1 MSAHGGGALSADL
14 ALDLVLNEIV
24 EHARLATGAT
34 AAAIALVRGDEIVC
48 RATTGANAPDL
59 GVKLDVH
66 SGLSGACV
74 QSKKWQRCDDS
85 ETDSRVDAEICR
97 DLGVRSILVF
107 PVVREDKLLGVFE
120 IFSPRPNAFSDREIQ
135 TLQALSRSIVNNVD
149 RAADVV
155 APPAPVLPSPS
166 MQAAA
171 AATVAEVE
179 GVDHLQLDAVQLDAA
194 QLDPVPVEVVHE
206 DIPVPVIDSV
216 PETATESQIPP
227 RDYSMAVL
235 TLAVITLAL
244 FLGWM
249 MGYVRS
255 PGTKAKTSKNV
266 VAQPAQPKPVEAVA
280 SSGSAAPRV
289 TDQPTPTSPASA
301 PVAPA
306 QSASD
311 PNGAGTLPPGGL
323 VVYENG
329 KVIYRT
335 TPQGAV
341 HTAKASTGPVT
352 VPSKVADEYLM
363 LRVEPDYPESAREQH
378 IQGPVVLD
386 AVVDKDGA
394 VEKLST
400 VSGDPQLAAAATDA
414 VKQWRFKPFFRNGS
428 PEEFQTQ
435 ITVSFRL
442 P

>member
-1 MSAHGGGALSADL
+1 
-14 ALDLVLNEIV
+14 
-24 EHARLATGAT
+24 
-34 AAAIALVRGDEIVC
+34 
-48 RATTGANAPDL
+48 
-59 GVKLDVH
+59 
-66 SGLSGACV
+66 
-74 QSKKWQRCDDS
+74 
-85 ETDSRVDAEICR
+85 
-97 DLGVRSILVF
+97 
-107 PVVREDKLLGVFE
+107 
-120 IFSPRPNAFSDREIQ
+120 
-135 TLQALSRSIVNNVD
+135 
-149 RAADVV
+149 
-155 APPAPVLPSPS
+155 
-166 MQAAA
+166 
-171 AATVAEVE
+171 
-179 GVDHLQLDAVQLDAA
+179 
-194 QLDPVPVEVVHE
+194 
-206 DIPVPVIDSV
+206 
-216 PETATESQIPP
+216 
-227 RDYSMAVL
+227 
-235 TLAVITLAL
+235 LAL